1 MNVAEQI
8 VAQLVDA
15 GVHRIYGIVGD
26 SLNPIVDAVR
36 KTGGSK
42 KGGIDWISRP
52 PRGGGGVR
60 CFGRGSADWQA
71 RRVRGFMRPGQPAP
85 HQRPV
90 RREPH
95 GRACPGHCLAHP
107 ERPDRL
113 HLLPGNAPGPHLRG
127 VPRFTTNSSP
137 PRHSRRAP

>member
-42 KGGIDWISRP
+42 KGGIDWIH
-52 PRGGGGVR
+52 VR
-60 CFGRGSADWQA
+60 HEEAAAF
-71 RRVRGFMRPGQPAP
+71 
-85 HQRPV
+85 
-90 RREPH
+90 
-95 GRACPGHCLAHP
+95 ACVWVFVTAVNVGA
-107 ERPDRL
+107 
-113 HLLPGNAPGPHLRG
+113 LPG
-127 VPRFTTNSSP
+127 S
-137 PRHSRRAP
+137 

>member
-42 KGGIDWISRP
+42 KGGIDWIH
-52 PRGGGGVR
+52 VR
-60 CFGRGSADWQA
+60 HEEAAAFAASAEAQLTGKLAKLAGLRQTD
-71 RRVRGFMRPGQPAP
+71 AP
-85 HQRPV
+85 V
-90 RREPH
+90 TAIE
-95 GRACPGHCLAHP
+95 LAA
-107 ERPDRL
+107 DFSWDK
-113 HLLPGNAPGPHLRG
+113 
-127 VPRFTTNSSP
+127 VPRTDIPIP
-137 PRHSRRAP
+137 PDF